1 MGIWGRKRLQVKGR
15 HRLRQANEEVEFGR
29 DPLYAQQTRYLL
41 AFEALAGRQLDE
53 IDEGLIEVFCQARRR
68 HVSTATTNRA
78 MAVLRRMLRLAHE
91 WRIIDRIPKIRLL
104 RGERNREFV
113 LSREQERIYLELC
126 PQLLHDAAV
135 LMLDTGLG
143 PAEALGLQWSDIHPD
158 YLQVREGKTRYR
170 ARSLSLTSRLRSMLE
185 VRRRDSTSKFVFAGG
200 RQAPVAEFARASAC
214 AGAASAQIAAGVRV
228 IFIEA

>member
-1 MGIWGRKRLQVKGR
+1 M
-15 HRLRQANEEVEFGR
+15 
-29 DPLYAQQTRYLL
+29 
-41 AFEALAGRQLDE
+41 
-53 IDEGLIEVFCQARRR
+53 
-68 HVSTATTNRA
+68 
-78 MAVLRRMLRLAHE
+78 
-91 WRIIDRIPKIRLL
+91 
-104 RGERNREFV
+104 
-113 LSREQERIYLELC
+113 LSREQEGIYLELC

-200 RQAPVAEFARASAC
+200 SGKPPLPSSLAHLHAQVRRRLKLPQVFVLYSLRHRALTPRGNGALTPTPSCELLGTRRSPPRSARSPSSETVGLAIARLDAANRQALQQ
-214 AGAASAQIAAGVRV
+214 AASGKGTGTRTDTVLASLSVSH
-228 IFIEA
+228 

>member
-41 AFEALAGRQLDE
+41 AFEALAGRRLDE

-91 WRIIDRIPKIRLL
+91 WA
-104 RGERNREFV
+104 N
-113 LSREQERIYLELC
+113 
-126 PQLLHDAAV
+126 H
-135 LMLDTGLG
+135 
-143 PAEALGLQWSDIHPD
+143 
-158 YLQVREGKTRYR
+158 
-170 ARSLSLTSRLRSMLE
+170 
-185 VRRRDSTSKFVFAGG
+185 
-200 RQAPVAEFARASAC
+200 
-214 AGAASAQIAAGVRV
+214 
-228 IFIEA
+228 

>member
-1 MGIWGRKRLQVKGR
+1 
-15 HRLRQANEEVEFGR
+15 
-29 DPLYAQQTRYLL
+29 
-41 AFEALAGRQLDE
+41 
-53 IDEGLIEVFCQARRR
+53 
-68 HVSTATTNRA
+68 
-78 MAVLRRMLRLAHE
+78 MLRLAHQ

-113 LSREQERIYLELC
+113 LSREQERIYLEFC

-143 PAEALGLQWSDIHPD
+143 PAEALGLQWSDIRPD
-158 YLQVREGKTRYR
+158 YRQVREGKTRYR

-200 RQAPVAEFARASAC
+200 SGKPPVAEFARASAC
-214 AGAASAQIAAGVRV
+214 AGAAPAQIAAGVRV
-228 IFIEA
+228 IFIEAYGAYPARGNGRRRLHHHAN